1 MSNIHNV
8 YLTTTRDMKDR
19 IIPEI
24 TFSLVK
30 YKVRGAAI
38 LNKWDGGTSAIIMKP
53 FEFSAEGIESED
65 DFLEIIKSLLNDN
78 GFGCQNIKGA
88 YVEIYGVYEAKENKH
103 YVNAESEIYIKETF
117 VDKDPYK
124 LTDEETAL
132 AYDAFNYH
140 SSH

>member
-24 TFSLVK
+24 TLSLVK

-38 LNKWDGGTSAIIMKP
+38 LNKWDGGTSAIIMRP
-53 FEFSAEGIESED
+53 FEFSAEWIESED
-65 DFLEIIKSLLNDN
+65 DFFKIIKSLLNDN

-88 YVEIYGVYEAKENKH
+88 YVEIYGVYGTGNNEQN
-103 YVNAESEIYIKETF
+103 VDAESEIYIKETF
-117 VDKDPYK
+117 VDKEPYE

-132 AYDAFNYH
+132 AYDAYNYH

>member
-38 LNKWDGGTSAIIMKP
+38 LNKWDGSTSVIIMKP

-65 DFLEIIKSLLNDN
+65 NFFEIIKSLLNDN
-78 GFGCQNIKGA
+78 GFGCRDIKGA
-88 YVEIYGVYEAKENKH
+88 YVEIYGVYGTKNNEHN
-103 YVNAESEIYIKETF
+103 VDAESEIYIKETF
-117 VDKDPYK
+117 VDKELYT